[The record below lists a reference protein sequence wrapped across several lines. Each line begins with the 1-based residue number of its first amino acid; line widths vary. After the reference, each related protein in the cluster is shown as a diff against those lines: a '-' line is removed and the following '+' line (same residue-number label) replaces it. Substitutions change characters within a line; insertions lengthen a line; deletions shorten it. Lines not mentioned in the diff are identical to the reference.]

1 MASDS
6 SIKGKKVLVTGAAGF
21 IASHMVPALLRSGYT
36 VVGVDR
42 LPCRLIPPSAR
53 FTFVKQDI
61 ADLKDLRG
69 FDYVVHLAFATN
81 IPNSI
86 ADPVGTTYNN
96 IDLGVKILQLAK
108 EASVKKL
115 LYPSTASL
123 YGNQPLPWKENMPV
137 FPSEPYSLQ
146 KYAMERFCR
155 YYAGNALPTVIFR
168 LFQVFGENQRQDTA
182 LSKFFRCRQEQKP
195 IPITATTAQAGF
207 KSARRDFIYAG
218 DIAEVFVKAL
228 TSEAVGQGEIINIA
242 SGYNYTILEIAKL
255 ISDKIEFIPKRGF
268 ELDEHLADVTLAKKL
283 FGWKAKTDIKVWLKR
298 YLKTL

>member
-1 MASDS
+1 M
-6 SIKGKKVLVTGAAGF
+6 VTGASGF
-21 IASHMVPALLRSGYT
+21 IASHAVPALLRAGYA
-36 VVGVDR
+36 VVGLDR
-42 LPCRLIPPSAR
+42 LPCRLMPPSER

-61 ADLKDLRG
+61 AELKDLKG
-69 FDYVVHLAFATN
+69 FDYVIHLAFATN
-81 IPNSI
+81 IPNAI

-108 EASVKKL
+108 EAGVKKL

-155 YYAGNALPTVIFR
+155 YYAGNGLPTVIFR
-168 LFQVFGENQRQDTA
+168 LFQVFGEHQRQDTA
-182 LSKFFRCRQEQKP
+182 LYKFFHCRLEQKP
-195 IPITATTAQAGF
+195 IPITQNTAQAGF

-228 TSEAVGQGEIINIA
+228 TSDKVGKGEIINIA
-242 SGYNYTILEIAKL
+242 SGHNYAMLEIAKL

-283 FGWKAKTDIKVWLKR
+283 LGWRAKTDIKVWLKK
-298 YLKTL
+298 YIKSLITKFA